1 VTKLPIPPVKMT
13 HEEAELLWANMT
25 PKEKYQF
32 SELFNKMQR
41 GELMIKEVNVN
52 EREEI
57 KNIVL
62 EKKEKPSIP
71 TAPFAKHFKQIKDE

>member
-1 VTKLPIPPVKMT
+1 MKIPLAPVKMSDD
-13 HEEAELLWANMT
+13 EAELLWKKMT

-32 SELFNKMQR
+32 SEMFNKMLR
-41 GELMIKEVNVN
+41 GELMIKEVNVS

-62 EKKEKPSIP
+62 DHKEKPSKP
-71 TAPFAKHFKQIKDE
+71 TTPFAKHFKQDN